1 MDADGT
7 DQRRITSNG
16 TNDTDP
22 AWSPDGSKI
31 AFTRRSDVWVMD
43 ADGTDQRNLT
53 EPLGVGNDAAWS
65 PDGTKIA
72 FDTQGWIYVMNAD
85 GTNPTGLVVDDA
97 TNQDPTWS
105 PDGSMIAFTRDEIG
119 RHDDVAAVN
128 ADGSGLHHISGL
140 MDGDFVDDPR
150 WSPDG
155 SAFVLDLNG
164 QLQRMDADGTDMT
177 SLNAAGTH
185 PDWQPL
191 ASPSPVCTI
200 TGTAGDDVLVGTQG
214 DDVMCGRRG
223 HDVVRGGGGN
233 DTIIG
238 GEGDDVAVGGPGRDI
253 VSGGP
258 GSDALWGGHG
268 RDHLSSRDG
277 ESGNDTVH
285 GGGGVDLCVE
295 RPGRC
300 RRGLL
305 GIAQAGRVR
314 SAFSILSSRSS
325 PGLIII
331 HTGPR
336 ELGLGCLPR
345 STPANSLQAHRSTA
359 GRSHGRACRPPSGDC
374 RDTPWSAAEPLHR
387 LAAQEVRVPGV
398 RGDDPAPSA
407 LGPIEGR
414 PESAVG
420 EAVAVRV
427 RLAPQ

>member
-1 MDADGT
+1 MNPDGSNQVPLTAGPAADQDPAWSADGTKIVFSRSDGDFEIWVMDADGT
-7 DQRRITSNG
+7 DQRKTTSNG

-22 AWSPDGSKI
+22 AWSPDGTKI

-97 TNQDPTWS
+97 TNQLPTWS

-191 ASPSPVCTI
+191 ASPSPCARSPVRPAMTSWWELR
-200 TGTAGDDVLVGTQG
+200 GT
-214 DDVMCGRRG
+214 M
-223 HDVVRGGGGN
+223 
-233 DTIIG
+233 
-238 GEGDDVAVGGPGRDI
+238 
-253 VSGGP
+253 
-258 GSDALWGGHG
+258 
-268 RDHLSSRDG
+268 
-277 ESGNDTVH
+277 
-285 GGGGVDLCVE
+285 
-295 RPGRC
+295 
-300 RRGLL
+300 
-305 GIAQAGRVR
+305 
-314 SAFSILSSRSS
+314 
-325 PGLIII
+325 
-331 HTGPR
+331 
-336 ELGLGCLPR
+336 
-345 STPANSLQAHRSTA
+345 
-359 GRSHGRACRPPSGDC
+359 
-374 RDTPWSAAEPLHR
+374 
-387 LAAQEVRVPGV
+387 
-398 RGDDPAPSA
+398 
-407 LGPIEGR
+407 
-414 PESAVG
+414 
-420 EAVAVRV
+420 
-427 RLAPQ
+427 